1 MTSTGK
7 KKTIYL
13 VLGIVISAVLIY
25 LLFKD
30 IDFGKLW
37 QALKTANYWWLIPNI
52 LMIVLTMYQRA
63 YRWKFMLKPIKLVK
77 FDNLLAATCVGF
89 MANNVLPMRLGEF
102 ARAYSLSSQDK
113 EISKSASLA
122 TIFVERMIFDLVA
135 LLIIFGAV
143 LSFSDSLQS
152 QLENNIDFG
161 KEIILGAKFAIFVAL
176 AGIAIMLVFAHKPE
190 QIGNAFAKY
199 LPFLP
204 DKAKDAFKTIVEKF
218 SHGLKFMINLKSVL
232 NVGLQTLLIWVLMGA
247 SNYFVFLAFG
257 FDIPFEASFVLL
269 VVVSIL
275 IMTPSS
281 PGYIGVYH
289 YGVVISLGVYGITD
303 EEARACA
310 LVLHAAQY
318 LVVTLMGFYF
328 LKKEHLSLKELEEDS
343 ENLAEI

>member
-1 MTSTGK
+1 MTSSGK
-7 KKTIYL
+7 KKTVYII
-13 VLGIVISAVLIY
+13 LGIIISIALIY
-25 LLFKD
+25 LLFRN
-30 IDFGKLW
+30 IDFNKLW
-37 QALKTANYWWLIPNI
+37 TALSTANYWWLIPNI
-52 LMIVLTMYQRA
+52 LMIILTMYQRA

-77 FDNLLAATCVGF
+77 FDNLLAATCIGF

-143 LSFSDSLQS
+143 LTFSDSLRS

-161 KEIILGAKFAIFVAL
+161 REIILGAKFAIFVAL
-176 AGIAIMLVFAHKPE
+176 AGLGIMLVFALKPE
-190 QIGNAFAKY
+190 QIGNTITRY

-204 DKAKDAFKTIVEKF
+204 DRIKDMIKLTVEKF
-218 SHGLKFMINLKSVL
+218 SHGLKFMIDMKAVL
-232 NVGLQTLLIWVLMGA
+232 NVGAQTLLIWILMGA

-257 FDIPFEASFVLL
+257 FDIPFDASFVLL

-281 PGYIGVYH
+281 PGFIGVYH

-318 LVVTLMGFYF
+318 IVVTLMGFYF
-328 LKKEHLSLKELEEDS
+328 LKKEHLSLKQLEEGVEKS
-343 ENLAEI
+343 N